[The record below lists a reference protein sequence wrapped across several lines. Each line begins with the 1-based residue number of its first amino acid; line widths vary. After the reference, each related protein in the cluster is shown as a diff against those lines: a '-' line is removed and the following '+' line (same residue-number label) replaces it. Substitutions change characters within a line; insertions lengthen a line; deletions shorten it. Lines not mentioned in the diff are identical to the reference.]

1 MDQVRGSMEGNAC
14 LSGQLSGHPP
24 TNDYEKLYRKPQVN
38 GVELSGNKSF
48 EELGM
53 NQVFA
58 TKKELEDKFKELVDG
73 NEVEY

>member
-1 MDQVRGSMEGNAC
+1 MEQINGSVEGNGC
-14 LSGQLSGHPP
+14 LSGRLSGHLP
-24 TNDYEKLYRKPQVN
+24 TNDYEKLSRKPQIN
-38 GVELSGNKSF
+38 GVELSGDKSF

>member
-1 MDQVRGSMEGNAC
+1 MDQVRGSMEGSAC
-14 LSGQLSGHPP
+14 LSGQLSDHPP
-24 TNDYEKLYRKPQVN
+24 TNDYEKLSHKPQIN
-38 GVELSGNKSF
+38 GVELSGDKSF

-53 NQVFA
+53 DQVFA